1 MISDNSP
8 LFAQSE
14 DVIDDGISPEN
25 DYSEPPSY
33 DSLNPL
39 GSRSGFETE
48 LDSDSVGGGSG
59 VGGERDGSFDS
70 VLDSD
75 FCYGLVNRRPHGN
88 EQLASSRNESGT
100 GIIYTTFLI
109 VNAGL
114 GAALL
119 NFPKSYDEAG
129 GLGIAIFVQA
139 FLLIFILIA
148 LLVLAF
154 SADHCGAKTL
164 QDAMYGS
171 AGKFG
176 KYLSSVIV
184 AIYTFGTTITFLII
198 IGDQI
203 DRVFESWVG
212 PGWSE
217 IWYYNRT
224 FTITMSSVLFI
235 LPMCFSKKIDFL
247 SIPSTLGVIAI
258 LYIVCLVIYEYYFG
272 DYKHG
277 KIKTHPDSWM
287 DVFLVV
293 PVICFGYQCHV
304 SVIPIYSCM
313 KQRNIKNFTIS
324 SFSAIAICC
333 FCYTGAAGWGYY
345 TFGSLV
351 QPDILLMYDA
361 SDPKILMANIAMALK
376 TITTY
381 PILLFC
387 GREAI
392 ISVIFHSGGGTR
404 LVSSII
410 SLIWFVLSLL
420 SALLIPDIDLV
431 IKALGSLASIFIF
444 VFPGICLFK
453 YTLRVDPSFVRKKTI
468 AILLIS
474 IIFQVIGFFIFGVV
488 LTQAVRNIKL
498 TGLTGGQ
505 YIEGREYL

>member
-404 LVSSII
+404 LVSN
-410 SLIWFVLSLL
+410 
-420 SALLIPDIDLV
+420 IDLV